1 MRYAAGDEPPPYGSD
16 SEGER
21 NATAYRITAGPT
33 RKKGAR
39 RPRAETWRDD
49 WKGGKN
55 MSEKSDYIGR
65 IKNAGSQVVE
75 APKQETEKKT
85 GKVKTGRD
93 LRAGR
98 K

>member
-1 MRYAAGDEPPPYGSD
+1 
-16 SEGER
+16 
-21 NATAYRITAGPT
+21 
-33 RKKGAR
+33 
-39 RPRAETWRDD
+39 
-49 WKGGKN
+49 

-75 APKQETEKKT
+75 APKQTTEKKT